1 MTLQFTYDRDGVS
14 LAPAPSTGLVGMAR
28 KLLGGGQ
35 AANQDRLLGA
45 ALADL
50 QAVAEELGER
60 VEVGEDLVWMTHRVM
75 SDLPA
80 EAADALG
87 LPPLVDLTLRTD
99 VMGNIGSPNYRLSC
113 EWLRDG
119 VREHPV
125 RTGAILQTS
134 GAGAGGLRRLP
145 RWMFDAIEISDGF
158 RSEADLEEHWAA
170 LARFRRAM
178 EPEER
183 IGGPGSDAGLSMTEF
198 LSGLEVTLADR
209 FSISPKESDHFDI
222 VPFSGD
228 AVEALQGADETIG
241 EDAAELRGGQLRKFQ
256 DLVSKRGGRPAYKVG
271 KRSYLVVDSSA
282 APVLQVMHD
291 MQGADWAS
299 RADFIKNP
307 RRRITEAIAAHM
319 RERGELDGLLPAEEE
334 ELIESV
340 SDPVFV
346 ETKEYSARVTGL
358 QYHGQSLPEWD
369 GPRNTWLPEAF
380 DEDVARFVEALP
392 SDRLEALIEKVEAAI
407 EAGTAGVKID
417 GVWVPATKAGAGDLK
432 GRLKG
437 LRDLARGDDVVLI
450 DDEDESVQIGR
461 IILGTEQNIEEL
473 RWKVELKP
481 RTPHVGTEMPDVV
494 RTALKPHQNESL
506 QWQMDAWTAG
516 LPGILNADE
525 QGLGKTLQTMSF
537 LAWVKENLEERQG
550 EPTGPVLVVAPT
562 SLLENWQ
569 QEVRIHMVAQAL
581 GEVIPLYGSEI
592 GHRRRI
598 EQGGASLKAGGALL
612 DFSDL
617 HKAIEEGRGH
627 RHWVLT
633 TYTTLTN
640 HQHSLGKIP
649 FSTAVF
655 DEIQFIKNPKSLR
668 ALAAFAM
675 NADFRIG
682 LTGTPIEN
690 STTDLWSIMDQL
702 SPGCLGDLPSF
713 RSAFREPKEGNMKVL
728 HSRLFSSQGA
738 VPPLAMRRLKE
749 DVAADLPEK
758 RRLIHPRP
766 MPEGQAAA
774 YEDARIKMATR
785 SIADKLRMLNHIR
798 TVSAHPDFGAALDDN
813 AFVAASARLEATMDL
828 LRMIRDRGERVLVFV
843 EHVRMQYR
851 FIDIVKREF
860 NLAEVGLINGGVSVR
875 RRQEVV
881 DRFQENLKHD
891 GGFGVLVLA
900 PRAAGTGLTLTA
912 ATHVIHL
919 SRWWNPAV
927 EEQCND
933 RVHRIGQTRAVTVHI
948 PMAIHP
954 DYAHGSFD
962 CILHSLMVRK
972 CRLASAA
979 LWPMGDT
986 GEEANQL
993 QKQILEGQ
1001 DAVAAA
1007 ADPVNAAMAAM
1018 FERDDARF
1026 PERNPDGSFP
1036 YL

>member
-1 MTLQFTYDRDGVS
+1 MTLQLSYDRDGVS
-14 LAPAPSTGLVGMAR
+14 LAPVPSTGLVGMAQ

-35 AANQDRLLGA
+35 ANQDRLLGA

-50 QAVAEELGER
+50 QAVAEELGEH
-60 VEVGEDLVWMTHRVM
+60 VDVGENLVWMTHRTM
-75 SDLPA
+75 SDLHA

-145 RWMFDAIEISDGF
+145 RWMFDAIEISEGF

-170 LARFRRAM
+170 LARFRRAL

-198 LSGLEVTLADR
+198 LSGLKVTLADR
-209 FSISPKESDHFDI
+209 FSISPKEDDHFDI
-222 VPFSGD
+222 VPFSGE
-228 AVEALQGADETIG
+228 AVEALQGAGETIG
-241 EDAAELRGGQLRKFQ
+241 EDAAELCGDQLREFQ
-256 DLVSKRGGRPAYKVG
+256 DLVTKRGGRPAYKVG
-271 KRSYLVVDSSA
+271 KRSYLVIDSSA
-282 APVLQVMHD
+282 APVLRVMD
-291 MQGADWAS
+291 QMQKAD
-299 RADFIKNP
+299 RATRAEFVRNP
-307 RRRITEAIAAHM
+307 RRRITEAIAKHM
-319 RERGELDGLLPAEEE
+319 RERGELDGLLSAEEE

-340 SDPVFV
+340 SEPAFV
-346 ETKEYSARVTGL
+346 ETGEYSARVTGL
-358 QYHGQSLPEWD
+358 QYHGQSLPDWD
-369 GPRNTWLPEAF
+369 GPWNTWLPEAF
-380 DEDVARFVEALP
+380 DEDVARAVEALP
-392 SDRLEALIEKVEAAI
+392 SDRLEALIKRIEAAV
-407 EAGTAGVKID
+407 EAGTTSVKFD
-417 GVWVPATKAGAGDLK
+417 GVWVPATKASVGDLK

-437 LRDLARGDDVVLI
+437 LRDLARGNDVVLI

-461 IILGTEQNIEEL
+461 IILGTKQNIEEL
-473 RWKVELKP
+473 RWKVELRP
-481 RTPHVGTEMPDVV
+481 RTPHVVTEMPDVV
-494 RTALKPHQNESL
+494 RTALKPHQEKSL

-537 LAWVKENLEERQG
+537 LAWVKENLEAQQG
-550 EPTGPVLVVAPT
+550 EPTGPALVVAPT

-569 QEVRIHMVAQAL
+569 QEVRMHMTPPGL

-592 GHRRRI
+592 GHRRRHG
-598 EQGGASLKAGGALL
+598 QGGSSLKAGDALL

-617 HKAIEEGRGH
+617 HNEIEEGRGH

-668 ALAAFAM
+668 ALAVFAM

-690 STTDLWSIMDQL
+690 STTDLWAIMDQL
-702 SPGCLGDLPSF
+702 SPGCLGDLPRF

-728 HSRLFSSQGA
+728 YNRLFAPQGA

-749 DVAADLPEK
+749 DVAADLPKK
-758 RRLIHPRP
+758 RRLIHPRS

-785 SIADKLRMLNHIR
+785 STADKLRMLNHIR
-798 TVSAHPDFGAALDDN
+798 TVSAHPDFDAAVDDN

-828 LRMIRDRGERVLVFV
+828 LRMIQERGERVLVFV

-851 FIDIVKREF
+851 FIDLVKREF
-860 NLAEVGLINGGVSVR
+860 NLTEVGLINGGVSVR

-933 RVHRIGQTRAVTVHI
+933 RVHRIGQTRPVTVHI
-948 PMAIHP
+948 PMAVHP
-954 DYAHGSFD
+954 DYGHGSFD

-972 CRLASAA
+972 RKLASAA
-979 LWPMGDT
+979 LWPMGET
-986 GEEANQL
+986 GEEASQL
-993 QKQILEGQ
+993 QKQILEGE
-1001 DAVAAA
+1001 DTAAA
-1007 ADPVNAAMAAM
+1007 SNDPVSAAMAAM
-1018 FERDDARF
+1018 FERDSARL
-1026 PERNPDGSFP
+1026 PERSPDGSFP